1 MRRPLIL
8 LTLVPAIVATM
19 TSAAHAQL
27 PGQTPANT
35 FEIDGKRVRSVIVVG
50 NNVWIGGIFSN
61 VQNGNGANVASVE
74 NLAVLNRTNG
84 QIPAGVSPIKLGG
97 VSGAQVWKLAA
108 VGNTVYAAGKFK
120 RMAGGKIYSNL
131 LAFNGT
137 TGKLIKG
144 FRPTGVKAPTAV
156 TAGGGRVYAGGK
168 QLAAYDASTGA
179 KLGGFANSSVSIDPS
194 LRGHNTAAR
203 HRELQLI
210 DGFLYSACQ
219 CDSVTQGGSTRQTK
233 SLVRFNPSS
242 GAHDQSFTPQGAGK
256 ASFGIGVATDGDDIY
271 LAAGGSDFVARY
283 SPSGNQVWKRDT
295 SGSAQAVAVS
305 GGDLI
310 VGGHFL
316 EIGDQGGDRCGF
328 KSSNPGTLDPNDQCV
343 RRERLAAYSLGGSL
357 RSWDPSV
364 TGRYNGVWAIAL
376 DAGSVHIGGEF
387 RRVHGVRQN
396 NYGRLD

>member
-1 MRRPLIL
+1 MRRCFVLF
-8 LTLVPAIVATM
+8 TLVPAIVATM
-19 TSAAHAQL
+19 TSTAHAQL
-27 PGQTPANT
+27 PGEAPANT
-35 FEIDGKRVRSVIVVG
+35 FELDGKRVRSVVVVG
-50 NNVWIGGIFSN
+50 NNVWIAGVFTQ
-61 VQNGNGANVASVE
+61 VMTGNGDVVAGVQ
-74 NLAVLNRTNG
+74 NLAVLNRTTG
-84 QIPAGVSPIKLGG
+84 QIPAGVSPMKLAG
-97 VSGAQVWKLAA
+97 VSGAQVWKLSA
-108 VGNTVYAAGKFK
+108 VGGTVYAAGKFK
-120 RMAGGKIYSNL
+120 RKAGGKTYSNL

-156 TAGGGRVYAGGK
+156 AAGGGRVYAGGK

-179 KLGGFANSSVSIDPS
+179 KLSGFATSSVSIDPS

-203 HRELQLI
+203 HRDLRLI

-219 CDSVTQGGSTRQTK
+219 CDSLKQGSTRQTK
-233 SLVRFNPSS
+233 ALVRFNPST

-256 ASFGIGVATDGDDIY
+256 AAFGIEIATDGDDLY

-283 SPSGNQVWKRDT
+283 APSGNQAWKRDT
-295 SGSAQAVAVS
+295 SGSAQAVAIS
-305 GGDLI
+305 GDDLI

-328 KSSNPGTLDPNDQCV
+328 KSSNPGTLDPNDQCAT
-343 RRERLAAYSLGGSL
+343 RHRLAAYSLNGSL

-364 TGRYNGVWAIAL
+364 NGRYNGVWAIAL
-376 DAGSVHIGGEF
+376 ESGRVHIGGEF
-387 RRVHGVRQN
+387 RRVHGARQY